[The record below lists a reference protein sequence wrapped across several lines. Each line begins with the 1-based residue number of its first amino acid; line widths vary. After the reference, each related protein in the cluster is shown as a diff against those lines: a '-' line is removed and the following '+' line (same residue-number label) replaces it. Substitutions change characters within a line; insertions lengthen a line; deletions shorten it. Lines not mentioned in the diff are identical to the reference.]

1 MLQTQQVLQGRDQLQ
16 KQLGNNPGR
25 QTWLATDIKTSPAE
39 TVIVKL
45 LAFSPQMQWDEFKL
59 FEREAQVLKS
69 LNHLRIPKYRNY
81 FSLDQHTGDGLCWF
95 ALVQDY
101 IPGHSLQQLL
111 DQGKRFTQEQV
122 RSIATQV
129 LEILI
134 YLHGL
139 NPPVLHRDIK
149 PSNLIW
155 REDVETRNF
164 ASVHLVDFGAVA
176 DPTTVE
182 GATFTVVGT
191 AGYAPLEQF
200 YGKTVPASDL
210 YALGATLIHL
220 LTGTSP
226 ADLPQ
231 SNLRIQFRDRVS
243 LDPSFVR
250 WIESLTEPDLDHRFS
265 SASQALEALK
275 TGSSL
280 GYSERISRKPSSSR
294 IRLKK
299 SPSQL
304 VIQIPR
310 RIAAGDFVTFGV
322 KLIGTVCS
330 GILLLLPSLIL
341 LALVVNMGSNVYA
354 SLLEAIF
361 SLGKLIVT
369 TWVISIPLLF
379 FLGYPWFRFL
389 VALNKALLDCFGY
402 QSLHFDK
409 KSLAIGRQLFIF
421 CGERGKLCQISD
433 IQNVQAIPGE
443 GVVIQVG
450 TQRYVFGQQL
460 TAPEGNWLVEEIQKW
475 LKFRSATTPL
485 APLGKGGTKIGN

>member
-1 MLQTQQVLQGRDQLQ
+1 
-16 KQLGNNPGR
+16 
-25 QTWLATDIKTSPAE
+25 
-39 TVIVKL
+39 
-45 LAFSPQMQWDEFKL
+45 
-59 FEREAQVLKS
+59 
-69 LNHLRIPKYRNY
+69 
-81 FSLDQHTGDGLCWF
+81 
-95 ALVQDY
+95 
-101 IPGHSLQQLL
+101 
-111 DQGKRFTQEQV
+111 V

-231 SNLRIQFRDRVS
+231 SKLRIQFRDRVS

-275 TGSSL
+275 TGNSL

-299 SPSQL
+299 SPRQL

-310 RIAAGDFVTFGV
+310 RIAYGDFVKFGV
-322 KLIGTVCS
+322 KLI
-330 GILLLLPSLIL
+330 
-341 LALVVNMGSNVYA
+341 
-354 SLLEAIF
+354 
-361 SLGKLIVT
+361 
-369 TWVISIPLLF
+369 
-379 FLGYPWFRFL
+379 
-389 VALNKALLDCFGY
+389 LDSMLSEYCCY
-402 QSLHFDK
+402 
-409 KSLAIGRQLFIF
+409 
-421 CGERGKLCQISD
+421 CQ
-433 IQNVQAIPGE
+433 V
-443 GVVIQVG
+443 
-450 TQRYVFGQQL
+450 
-460 TAPEGNWLVEEIQKW
+460 
-475 LKFRSATTPL
+475 
-485 APLGKGGTKIGN
+485 

>member
-1 MLQTQQVLQGRDQLQ
+1 MLQTKQVLQGRYQLQ

-45 LAFSPQMQWDEFKL
+45 LAFSPQMQWEEFKL

-95 ALVQDY
+95 ALVQDS

-111 DQGKRFTQEQV
+111 DEGKRFTQEQV

-231 SNLRIQFRDRVS
+231 SKLRIQFRDRVS

-275 TGSSL
+275 TGNSRCSRRGNRFPHLCSKTVLEPFNSHGSS
-280 GYSERISRKPSSSR
+280 
-294 IRLKK
+294 
-299 SPSQL
+299 
-304 VIQIPR
+304 
-310 RIAAGDFVTFGV
+310 
-322 KLIGTVCS
+322 
-330 GILLLLPSLIL
+330 
-341 LALVVNMGSNVYA
+341 MM
-354 SLLEAIF
+354 
-361 SLGKLIVT
+361 
-369 TWVISIPLLF
+369 
-379 FLGYPWFRFL
+379 
-389 VALNKALLDCFGY
+389 
-402 QSLHFDK
+402 
-409 KSLAIGRQLFIF
+409 
-421 CGERGKLCQISD
+421 
-433 IQNVQAIPGE
+433 
-443 GVVIQVG
+443 
-450 TQRYVFGQQL
+450 
-460 TAPEGNWLVEEIQKW
+460 
-475 LKFRSATTPL
+475 
-485 APLGKGGTKIGN
+485 

>member
-1 MLQTQQVLQGRDQLQ
+1 M
-16 KQLGNNPGR
+16 
-25 QTWLATDIKTSPAE
+25 
-39 TVIVKL
+39 
-45 LAFSPQMQWDEFKL
+45 
-59 FEREAQVLKS
+59 
-69 LNHLRIPKYRNY
+69 
-81 FSLDQHTGDGLCWF
+81 
-95 ALVQDY
+95 
-101 IPGHSLQQLL
+101 
-111 DQGKRFTQEQV
+111 
-122 RSIATQV
+122 
-129 LEILI
+129 
-134 YLHGL
+134 
-139 NPPVLHRDIK
+139 PPVLHRDIK

-231 SNLRIQFRDRVS
+231 SKLRIQFRDRVS

-275 TGSSL
+275 TGRSL
-280 GYSERISRKPSSSR
+280 GYSERISCKPSSSR

-299 SPSQL
+299 SPRQL

-310 RIAAGDFVTFGV
+310 RIAYRDFVKFGV
-322 KLIGTVCS
+322 KLIRTVCS
-330 GILLLLPSLIL
+330 GILLLLPSLIVL
-341 LALVVNMGSNVYA
+341 GAVVEMVSPVDA
-354 SLLEAIF
+354 SFLEVIF
-361 SLGKLIVT
+361 SLGKLIFA
-369 TWVISIPLLF
+369 TWFISISLIF
-379 FLGYPWFRFL
+379 FLGYPWFRLL

-402 QSLHFDK
+402 QSLYFDK
-409 KSLAIGRQLFIF
+409 KNLAIGRQLFIF
-421 CGERGKLCQISD
+421 RDERCKLCQISD

-450 TQRYVFGQQL
+450 SQRYVFAQEL

-485 APLGKGGTKIGN
+485 TPLGKGG